1 MSTSGVL
8 ASVDGWGAAHAAAAV
23 VGPAGVLAAYGPTG
37 QGFALAS
44 VTKPLAALAA
54 LVAVE
59 EGAVELDAPVTPYGP
74 EGASLRHLL
83 AHASG
88 LVFDGAPQPRRA
100 LARPG
105 ASRIYS
111 NAGIEAVAEVVEAA
125 TGIAFADYLDQA
137 VCEPLGLRGTV
148 LHGSPAWAG
157 RSTVDDLAA
166 VARELLAPRLLH
178 ASTLA
183 EASSVQFPGLVGVL
197 PGFGRQ
203 DPNDWGLGV
212 EIRGHK
218 SPHWTGSRNSP
229 GTFGHF
235 GQAGTF
241 LWVDPAVR
249 LAAVVLTD
257 QPFGPWAAAAWP
269 EFSDRVLAEFSGWAG

>member
-1 MSTSGVL
+1 MSDL
-8 ASVDGWGAAHAAAAV
+8 AAALAAIDTWKAPHAAAAV
-23 VGPAGVLAAYGPTG
+23 VGPGGVLAAHGPTG
-37 QGFALAS
+37 RQFPLAS
-44 VTKPLAALAA
+44 VTKPLAALAV

-59 EGAVELDAPVTPYGP
+59 EGAVELDAPVQPYGP
-74 EGASLRHLL
+74 AGASVRHLL

-88 LVFDGAPQPRRA
+88 LIFDGAPEPRRA

-111 NAGIEAVAEVVEAA
+111 NAGIEAMAEYVAAA
-125 TGIAFADYLDQA
+125 SGIDFADYLDQA
-137 VCEPLGLRGTV
+137 LCQPLGLRGTA

-166 VARELLAPRLLH
+166 VARELLAPSLLH
-178 ASTLA
+178 PSTLA
-183 EASSVQFPGLVGVL
+183 EASTVQFPGLVGVL

-203 DPNDWGLGV
+203 DPNDWGLGF

-218 SPHWTGSRNSP
+218 SPHWTGARNSP
-229 GTFGHF
+229 RTFGHF

-241 LWVDPAVR
+241 LWVDPEAG

-257 QPFGPWAAAAWP
+257 QPFGPWAVREWPPFADAVLAAAA
-269 EFSDRVLAEFSGWAG
+269 S

>member
-1 MSTSGVL
+1 MDAL
-8 ASVDGWGAAHAAAAV
+8 AVIDDWPAAHAAAAV
-23 VGPAGVLAAYGPTG
+23 VGPDGTLASHGRTDL
-37 QGFALAS
+37 GFALAS

-59 EGAVELDAPVTPYGP
+59 EGAVELDQPAAPYGP
-74 EGASLRHLL
+74 EGATLRHLL

-88 LVFDGAPQPRRA
+88 LVFGGAPEPRRP

-111 NAGIEAVAEVVEAA
+111 NAGIEAMAELVADA

-137 VCEPLGLRGTV
+137 VCRPLGLRGTA

-178 ASTLA
+178 HSTIA
-183 EASSVQFPGLVGVL
+183 EATTVQFPGLVGVL

-203 DPNDWGLGV
+203 DPNDWGLGF

-229 GTFGHF
+229 RTFGHF

-241 LWVDPAVR
+241 LWVDPEAE

-257 QPFGPWAAAAWP
+257 EPFGPWAVRDWP
-269 EFSDRVLAEFSGWAG
+269 PFSDGVLSARAA